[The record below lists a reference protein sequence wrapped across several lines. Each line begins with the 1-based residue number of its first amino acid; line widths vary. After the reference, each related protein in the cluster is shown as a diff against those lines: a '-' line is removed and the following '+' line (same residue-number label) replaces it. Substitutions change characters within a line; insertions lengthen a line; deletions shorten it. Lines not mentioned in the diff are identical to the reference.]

1 MSIATH
7 VNQNIEFKK
16 NEYPYIYYFNN
27 KIMDWH
33 PKRDVADIIKEIYD
47 TKDMKI
53 FKYNTREGLFVRDIV
68 EIRSKREILLTNTTL
83 EEQFRSSTK
92 QDFIT
97 IEKPI
102 IETHALSFE

>member
-1 MSIATH
+1 MSIANH
-7 VNQNIEFKK
+7 INHKFEFKK
-16 NEYPYIYYFNN
+16 NEYPYIYYFEN
-27 KIMDWH
+27 KIIDWH

-53 FKYNTREGLFVRDIV
+53 FKYNIKEGLFVRNIV
-68 EIRSKREILLTNTTL
+68 EIQSKQEITLTDTTL
-83 EEQFRSSTK
+83 KEQFRSNTK

-102 IETHALSFE
+102 IETHTLSFE